1 MTRAERAARFETA
14 DLYVVITEAFC
25 AGRSA
30 IEVLDAVLAAGVK
43 LVQCREK
50 DCDDGLYY
58 ERALAFRE
66 RTAKAGAL
74 LIIDDRVDI
83 ALAAGADGVHL
94 GTADLPI
101 KAVRAIAPE
110 LLLGASSHSLEEAL
124 AAQEAGADY
133 VNIGPVFDTQTK
145 AVPTGNVG
153 PALIG
158 AIRPHLRIPFTTM
171 GGIKAHNIR
180 DVLAQGARR
189 VAVVTAVTAADDVS
203 AAAKEL
209 RDAISAWPAAPIV
222 Q

>member
-1 MTRAERAARFETA
+1 MTHGERGVRFEAA

-30 IEVLDAVLAAGVK
+30 LDVLDAVLDAGVK

-50 DCDDGLYY
+50 DCDDSIYY

-101 KAVRAIAPE
+101 QTARAIAPE
-110 LLLGASSHSLEEAL
+110 LLLGASSHSIEEAL
-124 AAQEAGADY
+124 AAQDAGADY

-145 AVPTGNVG
+145 AVPTGTVG

-158 AIRPHLRIPFTTM
+158 ALRPHLRIPFTTM

-189 VAVVTAVTAADDVS
+189 IAVVTAVTAAEDVR

-209 RDAISAWPAAPIV
+209 REAIGAWPECP
-222 Q
+222 

>member
-1 MTRAERAARFETA
+1 MTHGERGARFEAA

-30 IEVLDAVLAAGVK
+30 LDVLDAVLDAGVK

-50 DCDDGLYY
+50 DCDDSIYY

-101 KAVRAIAPE
+101 QTARAIAPE
-110 LLLGASSHSLEEAL
+110 LLLGASSHSIEEAL
-124 AAQEAGADY
+124 AAQDAGADY

-145 AVPTGNVG
+145 AVPTGTVG

-158 AIRPHLRIPFTTM
+158 ALRPHLRIPFTTM

-189 VAVVTAVTAADDVS
+189 IAVVTAVTAAEDVR

-209 RDAISAWPAAPIV
+209 REAIGAWPECP
-222 Q
+222 